1 VDFTTLVGI
10 IACFALI
17 IIAITTKEGAVTFV
31 SVPSL
36 MIVLGG
42 TVGAVLVTY
51 PAGAVFSI
59 FGVVRK
65 AFLSKSPDNAQIIM
79 LFEQLARKAR
89 REGLLSLQSAENDLE
104 DEFFRKGLALVVDG
118 REAETVENILAAD
131 LGGTVVRHALGA
143 EIFEKLGLYAP
154 AFGMLGTIIGL
165 IQMLQSMEDPATIG
179 PAMAVALVTTFY
191 GALMANVLFIPVAG
205 KLKVRSKEE
214 VFRKEMLT
222 EGFLSLLAGDDPHV
236 MGEKLRSMVAPA
248 TRRETQKED

>member
-17 IIAITTKEGAVTFV
+17 IIAVVTREGAAIFV
-31 SVPSL
+31 SVPSM

-42 TVGAVLVTY
+42 TIGAVLVTY
-51 PAGAVFSI
+51 PANVVFRI
-59 FGVVRK
+59 IGVVRK
-65 AFLSKSPDNAQIIM
+65 AFLSKTPDNAQIIM

-104 DEFFRKGLALVVDG
+104 DDFFKKGLALVVDG
-118 REAETVENILAAD
+118 REAETVEVILTAEVGA
-131 LGGTVVRHALGA
+131 TVERHQLGA
-143 EIFEKLGLYAP
+143 EVFEKLGLYAP

-165 IQMLQSMEDPATIG
+165 IQMLQSMDDPSTIG

-191 GALMANVLFIPVAG
+191 GALVANVLFIPVSG

-222 EGFLSLLAGDDPHV
+222 QGFLSLLAGDDPHV
-236 MGEKLRSMVAPA
+236 MTEKLRSMVAPA
-248 TRRETQKED
+248 TRRETEKD